1 MAKILQFLGNLWNPL
16 TETQRDVC
24 KIVAGLGVLAP
35 LVMLGLYLAK
45 PRVQRWQRDQALAEA
60 RALTAKKDYRNA
72 LVAFHRVIDKS
83 PTDVESWKLVA
94 DFLSETGSPEVL
106 VARRNLVWL
115 APDDISL
122 RLGFVLDALRFGDVN
137 GASEVV
143 GGVRE
148 GAREEVAFYRMAAAL
163 AYAMG
168 RTGEFEANLE
178 ELLKRQPGD
187 HNAALDLA
195 TLRLWGADAAKAAE
209 ARRALV
215 ELLREPDVR
224 VRAAV
229 ELLKYVARTGTRSD
243 ADALVAVLHRIFLN
257 RPPADPIGAGP
268 AMAEPPGWLA
278 VTEALKTNAA
288 GSANDAAVLA
298 RWMAAIGQPREVL
311 VWIDSLDAKVRRS
324 PLVAA
329 ATMEL
334 SLMLDDAA
342 RLRPLLLDGAWG
354 RASLET
360 VDLAF
365 AARWERKQGKTDDA
379 RNTWANALQSANE
392 SLPALRVLSRLAVAW
407 GDPEGA
413 QAAMFAVV
421 KRYPTERWAWEAL
434 RIEYSRKQDTSKL
447 RALYEKWVASPV
459 ANRFIEQD
467 WVVLNFLTGQA
478 AATVFARA
486 EALHEA
492 EPLDPVAT
500 LGYAL
505 SLRAQKLPREAFIV
519 IDGLVGDD
527 RTNPRA
533 LLWRGVL
540 LAELGRR
547 VEARQTLAAVEIAR
561 LLPEEVRVG
570 REYFAQTA
578 PEAPVSLGAAAK
590 AASAPAATGKP

>member
-1 MAKILQFLGNLWNPL
+1 MIALWNRL
-16 TETQRDVC
+16 TETQRDIC
-24 KIVAGLGVLAP
+24 KIAVGLLVLAP
-35 LVMLGLYLAK
+35 LVMLALYLAK
-45 PRVQRWQRDQALAEA
+45 PRVQRWQRDQALEEA
-60 RALTAKKDYRNA
+60 RAFTAKKDYRNA

-83 PTDVESWKLVA
+83 PTDIESWKLVA

-178 ELLKRQPGD
+178 ELLRRQPAD

-195 TLRLWGADAAKAAE
+195 TLRLWGADAARSTAAQQ
-209 ARRALV
+209 RLV
-215 ELLREPDVR
+215 ELLREPEVR

-229 ELLKYVARTGTRSD
+229 ELLKHVARTGSRAD
-243 ADALVAVLHRIFLN
+243 ADALVAVLHRAFLN
-257 RPPADPIGAGP
+257 RSPPAGVGEPGSLQT
-268 AMAEPPGWLA
+268 EPPGWLA

-298 RWMAAIGQPREVL
+298 RWMAAIGQPREAL
-311 VWIDSLDAKVRRS
+311 VWIDGLDGKVRRS

-354 RASLET
+354 RAALET

-365 AARWERKQGKTDDA
+365 AARWERKLGKTEDA

-392 SLPALRVLSRLAVAW
+392 SLPALRVLARLAVAW
-407 GDPEGA
+407 GDTEGS
-413 QAAMFAVV
+413 QAAMLAVV

-434 RIEYSRKQDTSKL
+434 RIEYSRKNDTPKL
-447 RALYEKWVASPV
+447 RSLYEKWVASPV
-459 ANRFIEQD
+459 VNRFIEQD
-467 WVVLNFLTGQA
+467 WVVLNFLTGQP
-478 AATVFARA
+478 AATVFERA
-486 EALHEA
+486 KALHAA

-519 IDGLVGDD
+519 IDGLVGED
-527 RTNPRA
+527 RTKPRA
-533 LLWRGVL
+533 LLWRGVV
-540 LAELGRR
+540 LADLGRR
-547 VEARQTLAAVEIAR
+547 AEARQTLAAVEVAR
-561 LLPEEVRVG
+561 LLPEEARIG